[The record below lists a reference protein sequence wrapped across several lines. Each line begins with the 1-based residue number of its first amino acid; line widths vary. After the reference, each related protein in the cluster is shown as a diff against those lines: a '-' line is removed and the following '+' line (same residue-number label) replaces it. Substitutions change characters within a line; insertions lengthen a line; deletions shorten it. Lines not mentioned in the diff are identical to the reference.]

1 MPVMSLSDWVSEF
14 SRPENL
20 WYVKR
25 LSANDTLANR
35 AHQAGPYIPK
45 EVIFEVVPSL
55 RCMAG
60 DNPRVD
66 IEAFIDSHPDRRTVK
81 AIWYN
86 RKVSEARP
94 RNEARITN
102 WGGGASALLDP
113 DSTGALAVFVF
124 AGADGTA
131 DTASLHV
138 WVCEGYEDEVIEDR
152 IGPIDPGRA
161 LVWRP
166 GDPINGNLF
175 SRSVALTASC
185 RLAPEAIPPG
195 WLTSFP
201 TGSEIV
207 RMAVDLRPLQNETPD
222 RRLIQRRACE
232 YEIFRS
238 VEESVEGERLRQGFA
253 SIDEFVERAMTIL
266 QRRKVRSGRSL
277 ELHTRELLLEEGF
290 REGEDFSHGATSE
303 GEKRPDFLFPSEAAY
318 RDGQFPAE
326 RLRMLAAK
334 TTLKDRWRQILNEA
348 DRIGAKHLLTLQE
361 GVSANQFAEMED
373 AAVRLVVPEPLIS
386 SYREDIQPKL
396 LTVRDFIAE
405 LRQLAVS

>member
-1 MPVMSLSDWVSEF
+1 MPVMSLSDWVLEF

-25 LSANDTLANR
+25 LSANDTLANK
-35 AHQAGPYIPK
+35 AHQAGPYIPR
-45 EVIFEVVPSL
+45 EVIFRVVPSL
-55 RCMAG
+55 LRMAG

-86 RKVSEARP
+86 RRASEARP

-124 AGADGTA
+124 VGADGTA
-131 DTASLHV
+131 DTDSLHV

-175 SRSVALTASC
+175 SRGLALTASC
-185 RLAPEAIPPG
+185 KLAPEAIPAG
-195 WLTSFP
+195 WLASFP
-201 TGSEIV
+201 ASAEIV

-222 RRLIQRRACE
+222 NRLIQRRTCE

-238 VEESVEGERLRQGFA
+238 VEQAVEGERLRQGFA

-277 ELHTRELLLEEGF
+277 ELQTRELLLEEGF

-303 GEKRPDFLFPSEAAY
+303 GEKRPDFLFPSDAAY
-318 RDGQFPAE
+318 RDEQFPAE

-361 GVSANQFAEMED
+361 GVSTNQFAEMED
-373 AAVRLVVPEPLIS
+373 AAVRLVVPEPLIAC
-386 SYREDIQPKL
+386 YPEDIRPKL

-405 LRQLAVS
+405 LRQLAVQ